1 MNYSY
6 AHCLIVSEKGEIV
19 NPAVHFIRSNGTIY
33 KFLEETG
40 DKLLL
45 YNQQKKHNCSPGA
58 IMHYGNMWH
67 QVNLKSKLLEMAL
80 INI

>member
-45 YNQQKKHNCSPGA
+45 YYQQK
-58 IMHYGNMWH
+58 
-67 QVNLKSKLLEMAL
+67 
-80 INI
+80 NIIVRLVP